1 MTKLILFDIDGTLVL
16 TGGAGGRAM
25 ARALEDLFGIR
36 SGAASVS
43 MPGRTDPWIVA
54 QMTAAHGL
62 QSDPAALRRFFDA
75 YIDHLTI
82 EVHRPGPQKG
92 VMPGVRPLLDALAV
106 RDDAF
111 LGLLTGNIESGAR
124 VKLEYF
130 GLWHYFR
137 CGAFGDDAEERNA
150 LLGTAIE
157 RVAACGGPE
166 VAAADVVIVGDTPL
180 DVGVAIAGGAR
191 SVAVATGDYDV
202 DELKA
207 AGADAVLEDLS
218 DLPAV
223 LGAIGFPV
231 GSPEGRR

>member
-36 SGAASVS
+36 SGADSVS
-43 MPGRTDPWIVA
+43 MPGRTDPWIVT

-62 QSDPAALRRFFDA
+62 QSDSAALRRFYDA
-75 YIDHLTI
+75 YIERLAI
-82 EVHRPGPQKG
+82 EVHQPGPHKG
-92 VMPGVRPLLDALAV
+92 VMPGVRSLLDALAV

-111 LGLLTGNIESGAR
+111 LGLLTGNIRGGAR

-150 LLGTAIE
+150 LLGTAIGRAE
-157 RVAACGGPE
+157 ACGGP
-166 VAAADVVIVGDTPL
+166 VVPAADVVIVGDTPL

-202 DELKA
+202 DALRA

-218 DLPAV
+218 DLRAV
-223 LGAIGFPV
+223 LGALGFPAE
-231 GSPEGRR
+231 SPNGPR